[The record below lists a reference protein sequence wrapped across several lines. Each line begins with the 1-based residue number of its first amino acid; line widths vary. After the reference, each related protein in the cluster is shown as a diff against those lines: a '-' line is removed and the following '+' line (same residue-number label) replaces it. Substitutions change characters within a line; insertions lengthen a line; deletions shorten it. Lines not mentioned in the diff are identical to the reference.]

1 MLSPEAPVV
10 LLLHGGLDN
19 LSGKTGLAMLRYRH
33 GPILAV
39 IDPAHA
45 GADLESVTGIARPV
59 PVLASMQAALALLPT
74 SAARPVA
81 VVGLAPS
88 GGRLPPALRADLL
101 VALAAGWSVASGL
114 HTRLGDDPELV
125 ACRQDG
131 AWIWDLR
138 QEPADLPV
146 ASGRAARLP
155 CRRLLAVGTDMA
167 VGKMSACLE
176 LLAAARR
183 QGLEARFIGTGQAG
197 LLISGQGV
205 PLDAVR
211 VDYAAG
217 AIEQA
222 VLEAAAPADSAN
234 PAASAA
240 RVNPA
245 APADQAALSN
255 PSNPA
260 APSGSTGPIAWPD
273 SIDSLDQADALG
285 QAGPAGPDTWLLVE
299 GQGSLCHP
307 GSTATLPLI
316 RGSQP
321 TDLLLVHRAGQTSI
335 RNHPEVAVPPLRE
348 VIDAVERLAALG
360 RPKGSAPAPKVRAI
374 ALNTAHLDGA
384 EALQALDATAASTGL
399 FCADP
404 VRQGGERLW
413 EVLLAD

>member
-1 MLSPEAPVV
+1 MLSAEAPVV

-19 LSGKTGLAMLRYRH
+19 LSGKTGLAMLRYRP

-45 GADLESVTGIARPV
+45 GADLETVTGIARPV
-59 PVLASMQAALALLPT
+59 PVLASMRAALPLRPASGPP
-74 SAARPVA
+74 PVA

-101 VALAAGWSVASGL
+101 VALDAGWSAASGL
-114 HTRLGDDPELV
+114 HTRLGDDPEL
-125 ACRQDG
+125 AASCRDG

-146 ASGRAARLP
+146 ASGRAAALP

-183 QGLEARFIGTGQAG
+183 RGLDARFIGTGQAG

-217 AIEQA
+217 AVEQA
-222 VLEAAAPADSAN
+222 VLAAAAPTD
-234 PAASAA
+234 AA
-240 RVNPA
+240 
-245 APADQAALSN
+245 
-255 PSNPA
+255 
-260 APSGSTGPIAWPD
+260 GSRDG
-273 SIDSLDQADALG
+273 
-285 QAGPAGPDTWLLVE
+285 AGPAGPDTWLLVE

-335 RNHPEVAVPPLRE
+335 RNHAEVAMPPLLE
-348 VIDAVERLAALG
+348 VIEAVERLAALG
-360 RPKGSAPAPKVRAI
+360 RPAAAAPPPRVRAI
-374 ALNTAHLDGA
+374 ALNTAHLDEPA
-384 EALQALDATAASTGL
+384 AQQALAATAASTGL
-399 FCADP
+399 PCSDP
-404 VRQGGERLW
+404 VRQGGEGLW
-413 EVLLAD
+413 EVLLGE